1 MELGL
6 SVLPPIT
13 AHTHT
18 IIFLHGRGDTARN
31 LAETLFW
38 SRDSYRR
45 SLKDIFPSV
54 RWVFPQSELRPCE
67 RNHPSSPSPSS
78 LSPASPLRGPSAGV
92 GDGIEGEKILIEDAD
107 VDVDDDDEANQCSQW
122 FDVWNPLDYSE
133 REELQAPGLR
143 ESVLSVRRLVT
154 REARAV
160 GGLSRVVLAGIS
172 QGASTAVHVLLNLPL
187 EGTQITPSS
196 EADEEEVAMAVD
208 AADDDDSSDNEKRGP
223 TASASPA
230 RLAAFVG
237 FACRMPFPGGTL
249 EETREILG
257 LPPSVDD
264 ACVYDGPRPSD
275 EVVRLTPA
283 FLAHC
288 ADDAVVFVEYGKQLR
303 GQLRDFGVRDVVWR
317 EYDDGGHWINSP
329 RGVDDL
335 VEFLRAQGL
344 PAALP
349 PRPYTGSISMS
360 PD

>member
-18 IIFLHGRGDTARN
+18 IIFLHDRGDTARN
-31 LAETLFW
+31 LADTLFW

-67 RNHPSSPSPSS
+67 RDHPSSPISSSPS
-78 LSPASPLRGPSAGV
+78 PAKGG
-92 GDGIEGEKILIEDAD
+92 GGGGGGEEE
-107 VDVDDDDEANQCSQW
+107 VEEQEYEEEEEEEQCSQW
-122 FDVWNPLDYSE
+122 FDVWNPLDYSD

-143 ESVLSVRRLVT
+143 DSVLSVRRLVA

-172 QGASTAVHVLLNLPL
+172 QGAATAVHVLLNMPL
-187 EGTQITPSS
+187 EGTQIAPS
-196 EADEEEVAMAVD
+196 EMMAVDEEEEEE
-208 AADDDDSSDNEKRGP
+208 DDDGSNEKTSTTTTTTTTTTMP
-223 TASASPA
+223 PA

-237 FACRMPFPGGTL
+237 FACHMPFPGGTL
-249 EETREILG
+249 AETREILG
-257 LPPSVDD
+257 LPPSAAEDPD
-264 ACVYDGPRPSD
+264 PDPAEVYDEPRPSD
-275 EVVRLTPA
+275 EVVRRTPA

-288 ADDAVVFVEYGKQLR
+288 ADDAVVFVEYGKQLAA
-303 GQLRDFGVRDVVWR
+303 QLRDLGVRDVVWR
-317 EYDDGGHWINSP
+317 EYADGGHWLNSP

-349 PRPYTGSISMS
+349 PRPYMGSISMS

>member
-18 IIFLHGRGDTARN
+18 IIFLHDRGDTARN
-31 LAETLFW
+31 LADTLFW

-67 RNHPSSPSPSS
+67 RDHPSSPQTSSPP
-78 LSPASPLRGPSAGV
+78 SPAKGRRGGRRRGGSEEEEEEEEV
-92 GDGIEGEKILIEDAD
+92 LIEEEEYE
-107 VDVDDDDEANQCSQW
+107 DEEEKEQCSQW
-122 FDVWNPLDYSE
+122 FDVWNPLDYSD

-143 ESVLSVRRLVT
+143 DSVLSVRRLVA

-172 QGASTAVHVLLNLPL
+172 QGAATAVHVLLNMPL
-187 EGTQITPSS
+187 EGTQIAPS
-196 EADEEEVAMAVD
+196 EMMAVDEDEDEEEGD
-208 AADDDDSSDNEKRGP
+208 EKTSTKTTP
-223 TASASPA
+223 PA

-249 EETREILG
+249 AETREILG
-257 LPPSVDD
+257 LPPSAAEDPD
-264 ACVYDGPRPSD
+264 PDPAEVYDEPRPSD
-275 EVVRLTPA
+275 EVVRRTPA

-288 ADDAVVFVEYGKQLR
+288 ADDAVVFVEYGKQLAA
-303 GQLRDFGVRDVVWR
+303 QLRDLGVRDVAWR

-349 PRPYTGSISMS
+349 PRPYMGSISMS